1 MRKYFMIGTVM
12 AAMVLT
18 VGCGNGKKEE
28 ATTAV
33 ATTVAETTVQETTVE
48 ETTTVAETTA
58 VEEATTK
65 AKKKTKKKADNGET
79 AIMKKNKEE
88 TTEKVTEMAT
98 EKVTKKVETT
108 TKKAKKVVK
117 KSSEKATKAK
127 SNNNGKSTAKK
138 YIGKNMDELVAAIGK
153 YKSMDKDK
161 SCLEEGEY
169 DGFFYYDGFTV
180 SATTKNGQ
188 WIINSVD

>member
-28 ATTAV
+28 ATTAA
-33 ATTVAETTVQETTVE
+33 ATTVAETTVE
-48 ETTTVAETTA
+48 ETTTATETTA

-65 AKKKTKKKADNGET
+65 A
-79 AIMKKNKEE
+79 
-88 TTEKVTEMAT
+88 
-98 EKVTKKVETT
+98 
-108 TKKAKKVVK
+108 
-117 KSSEKATKAK
+117 TKAK
-127 SNNNGKSTAKK
+127 SNSNGKSTAKK

>member
-1 MRKYFMIGTVM
+1 MKYCCEYRKQEM
-12 AAMVLT
+12 
-18 VGCGNGKKEE
+18 KKQEHDE
-28 ATTAV
+28 IQDKWNKAGYQAV
-33 ATTVAETTVQETTVE
+33 ARGA
-48 ETTTVAETTA
+48 
-58 VEEATTK
+58 
-65 AKKKTKKKADNGET
+65 ADCCT
-79 AIMKKNKEE
+79 KKNKEE
-88 TTEKVTEMAT
+88 TTEKVTETAT

-127 SNNNGKSTAKK
+127 SNSNGKSTAKK

>member
-1 MRKYFMIGTVM
+1 MRKYFMIGIVM

-65 AKKKTKKKADNGET
+65 AKKKTKKKADKGEA

-88 TTEKVTEMAT
+88 TTEKVTE
-98 EKVTKKVETT
+98 KW
-108 TKKAKKVVK
+108 
-117 KSSEKATKAK
+117 
-127 SNNNGKSTAKK
+127 
-138 YIGKNMDELVAAIGK
+138 L
-153 YKSMDKDK
+153 
-161 SCLEEGEY
+161 
-169 DGFFYYDGFTV
+169 FY
-180 SATTKNGQ
+180 
-188 WIINSVD
+188 

>member
-1 MRKYFMIGTVM
+1 M
-12 AAMVLT
+12 L
-18 VGCGNGKKEE
+18 
-28 ATTAV
+28 
-33 ATTVAETTVQETTVE
+33 
-48 ETTTVAETTA
+48 
-58 VEEATTK
+58 
-65 AKKKTKKKADNGET
+65 
-79 AIMKKNKEE
+79 
-88 TTEKVTEMAT
+88 
-98 EKVTKKVETT
+98 
-108 TKKAKKVVK
+108 K

-127 SNNNGKSTAKK
+127 SNSNGKSTAKK

>member
-1 MRKYFMIGTVM
+1 MRKYFMIGAVIT
-12 AAMVLT
+12 AMVLT
-18 VGCGNGKKEE
+18 VGCGNSKKEE
-28 ATTAV
+28 ATTAT
-33 ATTVAETTVQETTVE
+33 ATTVAETTAQETTVE
-48 ETTTVAETTA
+48 ETTTVAETTVA
-58 VEEATTK
+58 EEITTK
-65 AKKKTKKKADNGET
+65 AKKKAKNKADKDET
-79 AIMKKNKEE
+79 AMISNDDE
-88 TTEKVTEMAT
+88 TTEKVTEKAT

-127 SNNNGKSTAKK
+127 LNSNGKSTAKK

>member
-28 ATTAV
+28 ATTAA

-48 ETTTVAETTA
+48 ETTTAAETTA

-65 AKKKTKKKADNGET
+65 VKKKTKKKADKGET

-88 TTEKVTEMAT
+88 TTEKVTETAT
-98 EKVTKKVETT
+98 
-108 TKKAKKVVK
+108 
-117 KSSEKATKAK
+117 EKATKAK
-127 SNNNGKSTAKK
+127 SNSNGKSTAKK

>member
-1 MRKYFMIGTVM
+1 
-12 AAMVLT
+12 
-18 VGCGNGKKEE
+18 
-28 ATTAV
+28 
-33 ATTVAETTVQETTVE
+33 
-48 ETTTVAETTA
+48 
-58 VEEATTK
+58 
-65 AKKKTKKKADNGET
+65 
-79 AIMKKNKEE
+79 MKPQLR
-88 TTEKVTEMAT
+88 
-98 EKVTKKVETT
+98 
-108 TKKAKKVVK
+108 KAKKVVK

-127 SNNNGKSTAKK
+127 SNSNGKSTAKK

>member
-1 MRKYFMIGTVM
+1 
-12 AAMVLT
+12 
-18 VGCGNGKKEE
+18 
-28 ATTAV
+28 
-33 ATTVAETTVQETTVE
+33 
-48 ETTTVAETTA
+48 
-58 VEEATTK
+58 
-65 AKKKTKKKADNGET
+65 
-79 AIMKKNKEE
+79 MKKNKEE
-88 TTEKVTEMAT
+88 TTEKVTETAT
-98 EKVTKKVETT
+98 EKVNKKVETT

-127 SNNNGKSTAKK
+127 SNSNGKSTAKK